1 MKIRSGVKFF
11 TLLLFS
17 YLIIFF
23 SATYIFD
30 LAKKAYSQLDRKLT
44 VSPAVVDRTVRKG
57 DSLTFNIKV
66 TNNRNIAKT
75 YYIFASSF
83 KAGTDES
90 GNPSFS
96 DNDQGARSVISWFE
110 FPQKSISLRPGERK
124 ELPVKIN
131 VPANAEAG
139 GHYGAIILS
148 EQNPGSG
155 QRYVVGVTEEVGTL
169 VLLSLEGLRKEEGK
183 VLDIKPS
190 KYFFTEL
197 PVTINTRFENTGN
210 VHLKPSGL
218 IELFNVFGE
227 KEAVLQI
234 NAGFNSVLP
243 QSIRKYENLWDA
255 PKYFGLFPRIGQY
268 RAEGVV
274 IYGSPEVTQKLAPFY
289 FFLLP
294 KKFILTL
301 LGGFVIFV
309 LIVYILL
316 KVYKTSIIKSYHK
329 KRK

>member
-11 TLLLFS
+11 TLTSLCYLL
-17 YLIIFF
+17 IFF
-23 SATYIFD
+23 SATYLLN
-30 LAKKAYSQLDRKLT
+30 LAKNVYSQLDRKIT

-57 DSLTFNIKV
+57 DSLAFNIKV
-66 TNNRNIAKT
+66 TNNRDVAKT

-90 GNPSFS
+90 GNPAFT
-96 DNDQGARSVISWFE
+96 DTDLGPKSVISWFE
-110 FPQKSISLRPGERK
+110 FPEKSISLRPGERK

-131 VPANAEAG
+131 IPGNAEAG

-148 EQNPGSG
+148 EQNPGNG

-169 VLLSLEGLRKEEGK
+169 VLLSLEGLKKEEGK
-183 VLDIKPS
+183 VLDIKPAQ
-190 KYFFTEL
+190 YFFTEL

-234 NAGFNSVLP
+234 NPGFNSVLP
-243 QSIRKYENLWDA
+243 QSIRKFENLWDA

-274 IYGSPEVTQKLAPFY
+274 IYGSPEVSQKVAPFY

-316 KVYKTSIIKSYHK
+316 RVYRSKVIKTYRKHHK
-329 KRK
+329 